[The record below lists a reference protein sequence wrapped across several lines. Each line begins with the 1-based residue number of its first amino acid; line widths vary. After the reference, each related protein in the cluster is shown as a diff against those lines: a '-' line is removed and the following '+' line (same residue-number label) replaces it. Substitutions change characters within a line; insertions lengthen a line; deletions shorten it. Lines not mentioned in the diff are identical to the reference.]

1 MRSPR
6 LTYEQ
11 VTLSRLDDFHAL
23 VADEHVRRYL
33 MDGEIHP
40 IEWSE
45 ARIIDSDSL
54 FARRGVGLWLVRAR
68 PSGDL
73 VGFCGFLELPPLD
86 EPQLVYALFERFA
99 GNGYATEMAS
109 SAISYARTHAGF
121 KEIAAGVDEVNVKS
135 SRVLEKIGFTRTAAV
150 PGNFGNMFIYRLRA

>member
-109 SAISYARTHAGF
+109 SAIREPSFMT
-121 KEIAAGVDEVNVKS
+121 
-135 SRVLEKIGFTRTAAV
+135 
-150 PGNFGNMFIYRLRA
+150 